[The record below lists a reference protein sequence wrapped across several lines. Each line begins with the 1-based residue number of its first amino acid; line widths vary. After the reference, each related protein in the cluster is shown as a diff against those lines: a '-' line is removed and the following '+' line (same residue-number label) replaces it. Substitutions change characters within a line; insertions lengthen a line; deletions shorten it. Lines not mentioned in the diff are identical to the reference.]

1 MAELDALISLSIWG
15 QVADGIMTRPVIRD
29 HGVYFE
35 VQEARHPC
43 LAMTGLNFVPNDIKM
58 GGDDADPSFLLLT
71 GPNMGG
77 KSTTLRMVC
86 VLAILA

>member
-1 MAELDALISLSIWG
+1 
-15 QVADGIMTRPVIRD
+15 MTRPVIRD
-29 HGVYFE
+29 DGAYFE
-35 VQEARHPC
+35 LKEARHPC

-58 GGDDADPSFLLLT
+58 GGNDTDPSFLLLT